1 MAVQCTWEYASAT
14 DALSHLSLSS
24 QYTQQELDSTI
35 AGPSHRG
42 RQSVLMTP
50 RPPSRAL
57 EISSTPPFPMQRP
70 TAAHTN
76 MSTSLSPATILGTD
90 SANTLLEALELIKIP
105 DLASLR
111 EHQLSA
117 IVLALKDEPELKHIF
132 LSLATGSAKSL
143 CCQVPAIVQS
153 RSHQKV
159 TIVIQ
164 PTLEITSG
172 QVKTLKS
179 LGIDVEIISSLVSSE
194 RKNDLASR
202 LYQVGYHPALIYT
215 TADSFFGHYNHVF
228 TTLKNHHAMARI
240 VLDEDHTVPH

>member
-35 AGPSHRG
+35 DGPSHRG

-57 EISSTPPFPMQRP
+57 EISSTSPFPMQRP

-76 MSTSLSPATILGTD
+76 MSTSLSPATILCTD
-90 SANTLLEALELIKIP
+90 SANTLLELIKIP

-164 PTLEITSG
+164 PSLEITSG

-179 LGIDVEIISSLVSSE
+179 LGIDVEIISSLVSGE

>member
-1 MAVQCTWEYASAT
+1 
-14 DALSHLSLSS
+14 
-24 QYTQQELDSTI
+24 
-35 AGPSHRG
+35 
-42 RQSVLMTP
+42 
-50 RPPSRAL
+50 
-57 EISSTPPFPMQRP
+57 
-70 TAAHTN
+70 
-76 MSTSLSPATILGTD
+76 MSTSLSPATILCTD
-90 SANTLLEALELIKIP
+90 SANTLLELIKIP
-105 DLASLR
+105 DLDYLR

-179 LGIDVEIISSLVSSE
+179 LGIDVEIISSLVSGE

-215 TADSFFGHYNHVF
+215 TADSFFGHYNYVF
-228 TTLKNHHAMARI
+228 TAYNSAVIFQRQRI
-240 VLDEDHTVPH
+240 IGRDRPSTASQNRFRSEWGNR